1 MPILDDEKLGHY
13 LREFHPLPAEP
24 LQMEKQPVARRRSLA
39 WMAWAAA
46 CAGVLVLA
54 FLLPQHFK
62 PAQPTNGSAG
72 LAVGSQ
78 LANSQT
84 LTIGRANALLVH
96 APSLK
101 EAFDELSFQP
111 RPASQPQGK
120 QSALAVLS
128 KDNIKE
134 NIKL

>member
-1 MPILDDEKLGHY
+1 MPILDDEQFERY
-13 LREFHPLPAEP
+13 LKGFRPLAPES
-24 LQMEKQPVARRRSLA
+24 LQIEKQPVRGRRPFVVTMWVAGCAASLI
-39 WMAWAAA
+39 
-46 CAGVLVLA
+46 LA
-54 FLLPQHFK
+54 FVLWHRPEPPQ
-62 PAQPTNGSAG
+62 PINAPQLT
-72 LAVGSQ
+72 GSQ
-78 LANSQT
+78 SLT
-84 LTIGRANALLVH
+84 LGRANALLIH
-96 APSLK
+96 ARSLK

>member
-1 MPILDDEKLGHY
+1 MPILDDEQFERY
-13 LREFHPLPAEP
+13 LKEFRPLAPESLQTEP
-24 LQMEKQPVARRRSLA
+24 RPSRTQRPLVLMT
-39 WMAWAAA
+39 WAAA
-46 CAGVLVLA
+46 CTASLILA
-54 FLLPQHFK
+54 FLLWHRPK
-62 PAQPTNGSAG
+62 PAQPANTPQFAG
-72 LAVGSQ
+72 PPS
-78 LANSQT
+78 
-84 LTIGRANALLVH
+84 LTIGRANALLAH

-111 RPASQPQGK
+111 QPASQPQGK

>member
-1 MPILDDEKLGHY
+1 MPILDDQQFESY
-13 LREFHPLPAEP
+13 LKEFRPLAPES
-24 LQMEKQPVARRRSLA
+24 LQVEKQPSKARRPFVL
-39 WMAWAAA
+39 MMWAAT
-46 CAGVLVLA
+46 CAASLLLA
-54 FLLPQHFK
+54 FVLWHRPK
-62 PAQPTNGSAG
+62 PAQPANAPQ
-72 LAVGSQ
+72 LAGSQ
-78 LANSQT
+78 S

-111 RPASQPQGK
+111 QPASQPQGK

-128 KDNIKE
+128 KDSFKE